1 MRHSGVRFGNQRDGG
16 IWFEYPDHFGHLRRP
31 GRTVAAEGVSS
42 ERLQCD
48 QCRNRMDSGQGPAA
62 GFEGEG
68 DDRREVAQ
76 LAHGDQGGARLLQIH
91 HRFDGEAVDAAVDQ
105 AAHLFLVQFDR
116 FLEGEGA
123 EWFDQLAG
131 RGDVAE
137 DQFAGDGAAGD
148 FREFPVDFP
157 GVFFQI
163 EFRKLERVSTEGR
176 RIYQIGTGCGVSL
189 LNGGQRFRVL
199 QNPRFG
205 TDAGGHASFDQF
217 GSGCAVQL
225 DQSLFDQGVKAG
237 SGHGVF
243 PLFTVLS
250 FL

>member
-1 MRHSGVRFGNQRDGG
+1 MEQVADDQQRADVEDGVAGCVPGGVERPDSGEHLLAELEFLQPAFVCRKHFPCKFPAAAGSVPPVCQLRSGNQNRR
-16 IWFEYPDHFGHLRRP
+16 LRKDRFP
-31 GRTVAAEGVSS
+31 GR
-42 ERLQCD
+42 
-48 QCRNRMDSGQGPAA
+48 
-62 GFEGEG
+62 
-68 DDRREVAQ
+68 
-76 LAHGDQGGARLLQIH
+76 
-91 HRFDGEAVDAAVDQ
+91 VDQ